1 MNITSALIVDDSK
14 MARIT
19 LKKHLESLDI
29 KVDMVK
35 NGEESLEFLKNHHPD
50 VIFMDCLMPGIDGF
64 ETTRLISSNP
74 DTAAI
79 PVIMCTG
86 KETDEDKH
94 KAMDAGAFSYMVK
107 SSSSGPLKDILADL
121 DMFDAQMS
129 RITSTAESTSE
140 TDIDSATESIS
151 PETEETLL
159 SSTPEQAID
168 KNMIV
173 QQTLSA
179 VENMLNSQLNPI
191 RSDFNQL
198 SENFSLLSGQLE
210 NKIIF
215 SVKSSIKESHQYT
228 DSKTAEISAQLDNLR
243 QDLDGFRS
251 QFESIDFDQLI
262 LETINTHLD
271 QLFNE
276 RQTEMAQAVINNES
290 VQTQLYEQIQNTIDP
305 VNGQLTAIE
314 QKIEQQKLEQKLQE
328 QAAEDEKE
336 AKSAP
341 KSGLYI
347 AVTAL
352 LISLGAAALAA
363 LPFLTK

>member
-14 MARIT
+14 MPRIT

-29 KVDMVK
+29 KVDMVE
-35 NGEESLEFLKNHHPD
+35 NGEESLEFLKSHHPD
-50 VIFMDCLMPGIDGF
+50 VIFMDCMMPGIDGF

-86 KETDEDKH
+86 KESDEDKH

-107 SSSSGPLKDILADL
+107 SSSSGPQKDILADL

-129 RITSTAESTSE
+129 RITSTEESTSE
-140 TDIDSATESIS
+140 TDTAADSTIS
-151 PETEETLL
+151 KAEETLL
-159 SSTPEQAID
+159 ASTPEQAID
-168 KNMIV
+168 KDMIV
-173 QQTLSA
+173 KQTLNA
-179 VENMLNSQLNPI
+179 VENVLNSQLNPI

-198 SENFSLLSGQLE
+198 SENFSALSGQLE

-215 SVKSSIKESHQYT
+215 SVKSSIKESHHYT
-228 DSKTAEISAQLDNLR
+228 DSKTAEISAQLDNLQ

-251 QFESIDFDQLI
+251 QIESIDFDQLI

-271 QLFNE
+271 QLLNE
-276 RQTEMAQAVINNES
+276 RQTEMAQGVINNES
-290 VQTQLYEQIQNTIDP
+290 VQTQLNEQIQSAVEP
-305 VNGQLTAIE
+305 VNVQLTDIE
-314 QKIEQQKLEQKLQE
+314 QKLEQKLQE

-336 AKSAP
+336 GEAAP

-347 AVTAL
+347 CSSSD
-352 LISLGAAALAA
+352 LI
-363 LPFLTK
+363 

>member
-14 MARIT
+14 MARLT

-29 KVDMVK
+29 KVDMVE

-74 DTAAI
+74 DTASI

-86 KETDEDKH
+86 KESDEDKH

-107 SSSSGPLKDILADL
+107 SSSSEPLKDILADL

-129 RITSTAESTSE
+129 RITSTEESPSE
-140 TDIDSATESIS
+140 TDSGANNIS
-151 PETEETLL
+151 PETEESLL
-159 SSTPEQAID
+159 PSTPEQAID
-168 KNMIV
+168 KDMIV
-173 QQTLSA
+173 QQTLNA
-179 VENMLNSQLNPI
+179 VENVLNSQLNPI
-191 RSDFNQL
+191 RSDFNRL
-198 SENFSLLSGQLE
+198 SENFSSLSGQLE

-251 QFESIDFDQLI
+251 QIESIDFDQLI

-271 QLFNE
+271 KLLNE
-276 RQTEMAQAVINNES
+276 RQTEMAQGVINNES
-290 VQTQLYEQIQNTIDP
+290 VQTQINEQIQSAVVP
-305 VNGQLTAIE
+305 VNEQLTAIE
-314 QKIEQQKLEQKLQE
+314 QKLQQQ
-328 QAAEDEKE
+328 EKE
-336 AKSAP
+336 GDTAP

-347 AVTAL
+347 AITAL
-352 LISLGAAALAA
+352 LVSLGAAALSA